1 MRAVDTNILV
11 RFLVGDDEQQA
22 QQIYALFRQA
32 ELENEQFI
40 VPLLVVLELLWVL
53 DAVYEISR
61 REIIDSF
68 KDLLLMPI
76 LKFEAHSVMQEFLAA
91 AQGAG
96 KSDLPDLLIARS
108 ARRLGCEQILTF
120 DKKSAKYELFSLV

>member
-32 ELENEQFI
+32 ELENEQFM
-40 VPLLVVLELLWVL
+40 VPLLVVLELMWVL
-53 DAVYEISR
+53 DAVYEVSR
-61 REIIDSF
+61 REIIDSL

-76 LKFEAHSVMQEFLAA
+76 LKFEAHPAVQECIAA
-91 AQGAG
+91 AQAAG
-96 KSDLPDLLIARS
+96 KPDLPDLLIAHS

-120 DKKSAKYELFSLV
+120 DKKAAKYKLFSLV